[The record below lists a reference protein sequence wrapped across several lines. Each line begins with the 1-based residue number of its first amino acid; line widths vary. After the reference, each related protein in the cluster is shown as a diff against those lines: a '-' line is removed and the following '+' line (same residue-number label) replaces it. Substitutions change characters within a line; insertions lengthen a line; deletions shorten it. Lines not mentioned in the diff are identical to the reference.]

1 VKGFIKITLISLGC
15 LLLFIVLPLMIMGY
29 YMSKSVSDSL
39 DVFDDFFDTGYTHEE
54 IKEYVQDEHGLEVE
68 IIENEGK
75 DPNMKGLGYHDAVVE
90 SVENDPIE
98 FNVNINFLGNI
109 TDDNYKTMKKE
120 RELDL
125 AFKDSKSYQQLKELD
140 FQEVSVAYNKV
151 GPELK
156 FTYELEPKMKITD
169 DETIQML
176 YEALPH
182 LKTWEQEQSDVEIN
196 TALVGEIELDL
207 QEKYNSWQSL
217 GDHLASEN
225 AETFSSPFIDD
236 AKERVEKI
244 EQDLKE
250 IGMKND
256 FLECDKMKVRDEC
269 AAYTLV
275 LNKNLT
281 KEEQDDRFS
290 GEKFEYDS
298 EDDKENIVQAIEL
311 TREVNLP
318 IEKVKIKRLYSPNDT
333 ENQSYSRE
341 ELEEREDYV
350 GYANR
355 TVTIKHL
362 NEISS
367 PEDIYFE
374 Y

>member
-1 VKGFIKITLISLGC
+1 GFKKEDVTVKGFIKITLISLGC

-75 DPNMKGLGYHDAVVE
+75 DRNMKGFAYHDAVVESVENDRIKFMVKISSESLNFFDDFFDTGYTHEEIKEYVKNENGLEVEIIENEGKDPNMKGFGYHDAVVE

-169 DETIQML
+169 DETI
-176 YEALPH
+176 
-182 LKTWEQEQSDVEIN
+182 
-196 TALVGEIELDL
+196 
-207 QEKYNSWQSL
+207 
-217 GDHLASEN
+217 
-225 AETFSSPFIDD
+225 
-236 AKERVEKI
+236 
-244 EQDLKE
+244 
-250 IGMKND
+250 
-256 FLECDKMKVRDEC
+256 
-269 AAYTLV
+269 
-275 LNKNLT
+275 
-281 KEEQDDRFS
+281 
-290 GEKFEYDS
+290 
-298 EDDKENIVQAIEL
+298 
-311 TREVNLP
+311 
-318 IEKVKIKRLYSPNDT
+318 
-333 ENQSYSRE
+333 
-341 ELEEREDYV
+341 
-350 GYANR
+350 
-355 TVTIKHL
+355 
-362 NEISS
+362 
-367 PEDIYFE
+367 
-374 Y
+374 